1 MNKDA
6 PELHPGA
13 REPEKRT
20 ALPTVRRRRS
30 GSDRTSTVARIRVA
44 EITVDVVRKSVR
56 NINLTVHPPD
66 GRVRVS
72 APRRTS
78 LAAIHEFAFSKLDW
92 IRRHR
97 RKIRSMDREVPLRYA
112 DGEVHRVWG
121 RNHVL
126 RVEERDAAPM
136 VELTPRRLRLTVRP
150 GTDRARRRAI
160 VEAWYRDQLRAALP
174 GLLRRWENRLGVKTK
189 HVYIRRMKTR
199 WGTCNPRARTIRLNT
214 ELATRRPALLE
225 YLVVHELVHFLEPTH
240 NPRFHALMDRYL
252 PDWRERRDE
261 LNGRAEG

>member
-1 MNKDA
+1 MN
-6 PELHPGA
+6 PS
-13 REPEKRT
+13 KRIPLRT
-20 ALPTVRRRRS
+20 KNRRS
-30 GSDRTSTVARIRVA
+30 GSNRTLTVAQIRVA
-44 EITVDVVRKSVR
+44 EITVDVVRRRNVR

-72 APRRTS
+72 APRWTS
-78 LAAIHEFAFSKLDW
+78 LAAIQEFAISKLDW

-97 RKIRSMDREVPLRYA
+97 RKIRSMARETPLRYV

-126 RVEERDAAPM
+126 RVTEVDRPPS
-136 VELTPRRLRLTVRP
+136 VELTPRRLHLTVRT
-150 GTDRARRRAI
+150 GADRAGRRTI
-160 VEAWYRDQLRAALP
+160 VEAWYRDELRAALP
-174 GLLRRWENRLGVKTK
+174 RLLARWEKRLGVKTK

-240 NPRFHALMDRYL
+240 NARFHALMDRYL

-261 LNGRAEG
+261 LNGQADG